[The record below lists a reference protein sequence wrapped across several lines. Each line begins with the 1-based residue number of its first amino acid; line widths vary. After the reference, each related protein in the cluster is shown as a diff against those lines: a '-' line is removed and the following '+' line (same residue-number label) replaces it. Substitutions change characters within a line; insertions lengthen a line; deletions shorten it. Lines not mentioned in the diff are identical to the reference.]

1 MEFWEQISSF
11 VRVCPICYGKSD
23 RHRILCPRCARFAEE
38 TRYRQ
43 WARYQNGIPILSLF
57 EWTERAHNFFKAY
70 ASALKG
76 GGPAPFYQTLAA
88 DLLTLRTQLRKPLE
102 KTIRRPWVIVPAPG
116 HVGGQRDHAE
126 ELAWQIA
133 QLAGAKYLPCLERAY
148 GGAQK
153 KRNLAQRWSGSSIRI
168 HERRKS
174 ELDGEM
180 LYIFVDDVV
189 TTGSTAAYAH
199 ISLGHPPHFEI
210 WTLFNRP
217 RLRALN

>member
-1 MEFWEQISSF
+1 MLCSTC
-11 VRVCPICYGKSD
+11 VC
-23 RHRILCPRCARFAEE
+23 FAQR

-43 WARYQNGIPILSLF
+43 WARYQNGIPVLALF
-57 EWTERAHNFFKAY
+57 EWTEREHNFFKMY
-70 ASALKG
+70 ASSLKG
-76 GGPAPFYQTLAA
+76 GGPSTIYEALAA

-116 HVGGQRDHAE
+116 SRGGQRDHAE

-133 QLAGAKYLPCLERAY
+133 QLADAKYLPCLERMS
-148 GGAQK
+148 GTSQK
-153 KRNLAQRWSGSSIRI
+153 KKTLEQRWSGPLLRVQ
-168 HERRKS
+168 ERRKGGF
-174 ELDGEM
+174 DTEM

-189 TTGSTAAYAH
+189 TTGSTATFAH
-199 ISLGHPPHFEI
+199 KCLGQPPHFEI